1 VVFAGNGLGP
11 PGADDLAGLAL
22 ATSWGYFLA
31 DQYLTLDMGVTAF
44 LAVARCAFLLAL
56 AK

>member
-1 VVFAGNGLGP
+1 MRIALALVF
-11 PGADDLAGLAL
+11 AL